1 MKSSIY
7 NYIITDDEYSYW
19 YNGFSHQYFLLPL
32 DLGNKIK
39 EILKSPAAI
48 SQLPR
53 KLYDKLQA
61 GGFIVEDGVNE
72 LELVINENTKA
83 INKKDYYMVILPTL
97 NCNFKCWYCIQDHI
111 PSLMTEE
118 VISLV
123 KRHIKYVIENLD
135 LDTLHIEWFGGEPFL
150 YFDKVIRPISEYAIS
165 ICNEAK
171 IPFFN
176 SATTN
181 GFYLTSKILPQLDKL
196 KFRRFQITIDGNR
209 EFHDK
214 VKFQKGCSSTFNHVL
229 TNINNILT
237 QNKDVEMILRI
248 NYTHTNLTYNIVNQ
262 VNSFITP
269 ANRQSVVISLK
280 KVWQEAI
287 DKSSYVNRVEL
298 LTLFEENGYKV
309 SWFDAVTNFIPCYAN
324 KKYYCAVN
332 YNGSTVKCTAC
343 NDLYEDK
350 SKGYISGTG
359 QIEWINDFD
368 KKYCQPSFKN
378 ERCLKCKYLPVCM
391 GICPRD
397 FAQGHSYCK
406 IENQDME
413 FEQSLI
419 NMIKHNVQNQ

>member
-1 MKSSIY
+1 
-7 NYIITDDEYSYW
+7 
-19 YNGFSHQYFLLPL
+19 
-32 DLGNKIK
+32 
-39 EILKSPAAI
+39 
-48 SQLPR
+48 
-53 KLYDKLQA
+53 
-61 GGFIVEDGVNE
+61 
-72 LELVINENTKA
+72 
-83 INKKDYYMVILPTL
+83 MV
-97 NCNFKCWYCIQDHI
+97 W
-111 PSLMTEE
+111 
-118 VISLV
+118 
-123 KRHIKYVIENLD
+123 
-135 LDTLHIEWFGGEPFL
+135 GEPFL

-287 DKSSYVNRVEL
+287 DKKFLCE
-298 LTLFEENGYKV
+298 
-309 SWFDAVTNFIPCYAN
+309 
-324 KKYYCAVN
+324 
-332 YNGSTVKCTAC
+332 
-343 NDLYEDK
+343 
-350 SKGYISGTG
+350 
-359 QIEWINDFD
+359 
-368 KKYCQPSFKN
+368 
-378 ERCLKCKYLPVCM
+378 
-391 GICPRD
+391 
-397 FAQGHSYCK
+397 
-406 IENQDME
+406 
-413 FEQSLI
+413 
-419 NMIKHNVQNQ
+419 